1 RNVNTVPKTR
11 HLSITI
17 ERPPY
22 AKLCHLDS
30 QAVAMRIVPPI
41 KMHND
46 FKKEHI
52 VHRERLSDA
61 LSLDV
66 ALLSWQ
72 ALAHGDGGYSIWR
85 TAFLSRVCV
94 EQDIMHRVLIQ
105 KCREASDLQRQQGLE
120 FLHMPP
126 SAPLSRVCAEMW
138 RNGKTNSGNTDKL
151 VLSGYVHGERRD
163 KTGLQG
169 YAGVG
174 CATCVTCG
182 GVNQAVNILVAELT
196 LKDVLI

>member
-1 RNVNTVPKTR
+1 M
-11 HLSITI
+11 LSFVTSTLKPW
-17 ERPPY
+17 RC
-22 AKLCHLDS
+22 AS
-30 QAVAMRIVPPI
+30 SPPI

-46 FKKEHI
+46 FKKEHMD
-52 VHRERLSDA
+52 HRERLSDA

-66 ALLSWQ
+66 ALLSVIIVHFYRQYQWQ

-138 RNGKTNSGNTDKL
+138 RNRKTNSGNTDKL